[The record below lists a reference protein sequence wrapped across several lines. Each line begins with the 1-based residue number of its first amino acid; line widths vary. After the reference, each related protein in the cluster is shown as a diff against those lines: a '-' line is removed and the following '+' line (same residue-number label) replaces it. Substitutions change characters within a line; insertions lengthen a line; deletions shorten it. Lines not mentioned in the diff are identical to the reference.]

1 MNLKKD
7 FHNLSQLEFNNKIAS
22 LKNEKSTINFFS
34 FDRGYFYYPTVNIV
48 EKIYELDKKIDI
60 FISFFN
66 SFDDFSK
73 NQIIQSY
80 LICELKS
87 TNEIENI
94 YSTRLDLVYLMNKI
108 ESENKNSKKI
118 KSLLNAYRSYSNYFQ
133 INSLKSI
140 REAYDKII
148 LPTLETKDDYPD
160 GHLFRKN
167 GVDITNGISIV
178 HKGFS
183 NEEKIILGLEE
194 FIKIYNNKEINYLL
208 RGLISHFMFE
218 TIHPFY
224 DGNGRLGRYL
234 FSLLL
239 MKEKEYILGLTVS
252 NAFASNKEKYYK
264 ALEVGRSYDQGGCIN
279 EYIEECISLLSKKI
293 EESIK
298 ELSSQKE
305 YLDMYVQNN
314 KYTKKEQLIFKIL
327 LSASKLSIYGISME
341 ELIIYSKSSRRTII
355 YALNKFKNHYCIKK
369 QPFGKKV
376 FYSFDLDTF
385 K

>member
-94 YSTRLDLVYLMNKI
+94 YSTRHDIVYLMNKI

-148 LPTLETKDDYPD
+148 LPTLDSKDDYPD

-264 ALEVGRSYDQGGCIN
+264 ALEVGSSYDQGGCIN

>member
-94 YSTRLDLVYLMNKI
+94 YSTRHDIVYLMNKI

-148 LPTLETKDDYPD
+148 LPTLDSKDDYPD

>member
-94 YSTRLDLVYLMNKI
+94 YSTRHDIVYLMNKI

-148 LPTLETKDDYPD
+148 LPTLDSKDDYPD

-167 GVDITNGISIV
+167 SVDITNGISIV

>member
-60 FISFFN
+60 FISIFN

-94 YSTRLDLVYLMNKI
+94 YSTRHDIVYLMNKI

-148 LPTLETKDDYPD
+148 LPTLDSKDDYPD